1 MWQIITEQTTNEDN
15 VSYTAYGFRCGEH
28 EVHDFTSLQDE
39 AESFLA
45 LLNRM
50 EVSPINIYEVIEDY
64 FAAV

>member
-1 MWQIITEQTTNEDN
+1 MWHIITEQTTNEDN
-15 VSYTAYGFRCGEH
+15 ISYTAYGFRCGEY

-39 AESFLA
+39 AENFLT

-50 EVSPINIYEVIEDY
+50 EVSPMHIYEVIEDH